1 MPLPTPE
8 ELSSL
13 RRERDGAMAA
23 FISANLRVQDLKTAL
38 QNAERTADGQSTGAL
53 NEIQRQVAQATEDAN
68 AARDSHADLGKRA
81 FAGLGRWLEQTPG
94 DLVER
99 LPDRDPF
106 LLFPVRLETKFARTS
121 AGSPEL
127 RVRIWPD
134 EIGIAL
140 PPGDLSKE
148 ETAAGRQYWE
158 ARAIVAMTPTGTPQ
172 AEAARKTYEAA
183 WATVARL
190 SGSYRAGW
198 VVRQTKPDWDDV
210 KNAPK
215 TLPLHFSEAVP
226 SVTPRI
232 ARAEVLP
239 DRFVIVGSFGTQ
251 TFPEVV
257 GAPIPDDLALAP
269 DPAQGKPM
277 VERDAKGTLVVA
289 DALRWMVDFDIAVS
303 VGMGIRIPL
312 TPPWDTTGF
321 ELLMAIGVRG
331 ATSSA
336 DGVKHVEDLL
346 SKHRFDTGCGIVRS
360 GTPTNNT
367 DSAIS
372 GWQPPSTEEEE
383 LFAVED
389 QPAPLGPVPL
399 GETDGHRLVKLLGL
413 SEAFVSRLPNAG
425 ATDIAEALAMN
436 RAASFGTMFEFV
448 RELLSPLVDP
458 RTRQELR
465 AFFHQNVSGR
475 GILPA
480 LRVGRQPYGI
490 VVTSDWPNWK
500 FPVRP
505 QSPLTIEQKLHAL
518 LQTHRPKF
526 EQLVSR
532 PQPPGTAGVA
542 PFAHLLHIVGQLASS
557 VQYLSRTASTL
568 DFLVQQL
575 RMEGGSDTE
584 IANLKKESIL
594 QHAANL
600 GRILPGI
607 NSTQAHLVAVV
618 FTKETNPWLG
628 PIIDEDP
635 KVPLSEHAPI
645 ANFDG
650 ARNYLTWLAQANL
663 TGLKSEHFI
672 GPAGTAIPPPTA
684 LLYVL
689 LRYALLTA
697 VEEGTLEVA
706 SIAGAKIFDVVERDP
721 LIANIGQS
729 QHVLKSDYMTVDA
742 ASLGL
747 ASASTPLASWV
758 HETAR
763 AVPAR
768 SQLASALAVVTDA
781 NQSIGALATVPTA
794 RLERLLAEHIDLCSY
809 RVDAWVTGFY
819 SQRLEAMRDTQ
830 QRPGLYIGCYG
841 WVENLKP
848 DWTSRTAVPVDALPQ
863 SLRDKA
869 KGPVFQ
875 SKDNGGFVHAPSLP
889 QAVTAAVLRNAY
901 LSHATPEERD
911 LFGVNLSSSRVRVAQ
926 TYIEGI
932 RNGQGL
938 AALLGYEFERGLH
951 ERHPG
956 IELDQYRYVL
966 RDLFPYMAGK
976 LTDFQV
982 GVNAEVVE
990 ARNVINGLDLL
1001 EFTAG
1006 KNFPFGLEGLPAA
1019 GTPAGN
1025 AIDAEVGRMRDGL
1038 DAVSDLLLAESVHQA
1053 VGGNMER
1060 TKASLQALTDPEAAP
1075 DPEIIRTPRSARLL
1089 KFRVALALDAASKDQ
1104 WPGPVTPRAAA
1115 NPALNS
1121 WLVQHLPVPSAIQWS
1136 VKNGA
1141 AATQMEALSGLQL
1154 QPIDLVLLTGDQLGK
1169 LSSELERLIVRRF
1182 RDVNGV
1188 GDDVKTHAAPL
1199 SGPPDDVPPLV
1210 FDFEASGAANQSLGK
1225 LHPLLTRLRRLIS
1238 RSRAMHALDWLP
1250 TGEIKSAEP
1259 MDPSGSASGDAE
1271 LINLKDLNDRLTDGI
1286 NGLKAVQGG
1295 LQSALNN
1302 LVPLQ
1307 PQIDDLV
1314 KALFEAHAYGIPE
1327 ALPADGKTISETQVA
1342 TLGAQAQVVLNLIA
1356 KRLAAVKTLL
1366 TSNLDPLPTTNPEL
1380 SLETA
1385 RRIRVALE
1393 KATDAARELFG
1404 TAFVIV
1410 PLFHFHQPA
1419 QTTELNLAAAGPVIA
1434 DDFAI
1439 EEWLHSIARVRPA
1452 VADVTW
1458 AMAVSAWVGKPIL
1471 DPKVIQLPRLAGL
1484 PWIGGEFGVPLP
1496 EGDYLA
1502 VVALSSAAGFSG
1514 LQCGLV
1520 LDEWT
1525 ENVPSDQSTTGV
1537 SFHFNRPN
1545 ATAPQALLLAVPPVI
1560 RGNWQWEELKGCVR
1574 EALNLAKLRSLEPDA
1589 LVTGGYFQGLPAILH
1604 EFNNTGLART
1614 NFNLRSAI
1622 AAQVVK

>member
-13 RRERDGAMAA
+13 RRERDRAMAA
-23 FISANLRVQDLKTAL
+23 FISANLRVHDLKTAL

-53 NEIQRQVAQATEDAN
+53 NEIRRQVAQATEDAN

-81 FAGLGRWLEQTPG
+81 FAGLGEWLEQTPK

-158 ARAIVAMTPTGTPQ
+158 ARAVVAVTPTGTPQ

-183 WATVARL
+183 WTTVAKL

-198 VVRQTKPDWDDV
+198 VVRQTKPDWDEV
-210 KNAPK
+210 KNVPL
-215 TLPLHFSEAVP
+215 TLPLHFPEAVP

-239 DRFVIVGSFGTQ
+239 DRFVIVGSGAQ
-251 TFPEVV
+251 PFPEVV

-269 DPAQGKPM
+269 DPALGKPM
-277 VERDAKGTLVVA
+277 VERDAKGALVVA

-312 TPPWDTTGF
+312 TPPWDTEGF
-321 ELLMAIGVRG
+321 TLLIAIGVRG
-331 ATSSA
+331 ATSPA

-372 GWQPPSTEEEE
+372 GWQPPSTEAEQ

-389 QPAPLGPVPL
+389 KPAPLGPVPL
-399 GETDGHRLVKLLGL
+399 GETDGQRLVKLLGL

-448 RELLSPLVDP
+448 RELLSPLVE
-458 RTRQELR
+458 RGTRQELR

-505 QSPLTIEQKLHAL
+505 QSPLTVEQKLHAL
-518 LQTHRPKF
+518 LQTHRHVF
-526 EQLVSR
+526 EEFAKR

-557 VQYLSRTASTL
+557 VQYLSRTASTV

-575 RMEGGSDTE
+575 VMEGGSIAE
-584 IANLKKESIL
+584 IDKLKKETIS

-607 NSTQAHLVAVV
+607 DRTQAHLAEVV

-628 PIIDEDP
+628 PIIDQDP
-635 KVPLSEHAPI
+635 KTPLSEHAPI

-650 ARNYLTWLAQANL
+650 ARNYLTWLAQTNL

-672 GPAGTAIPPPTA
+672 GPAGTVIPPPTA

-706 SIAGAKIFDVVERDP
+706 SVAGARIFDVVERDP

-729 QHVLKSDYMTVDA
+729 QHVLRSDYLTVDA

-747 ASASTPLASWV
+747 TPVATPLASWV

-763 AVPAR
+763 AVPVG

-781 NQSIGALATVPTA
+781 NESIGALATVPTA

-819 SQRLEAMRDTQ
+819 SQRLEAMRSTQ
-830 QRPGLYIGCYG
+830 QKPGLYIGCYG

-848 DWTSRTAVPVDALPQ
+848 DWTSRTAVPVAALPQ

-869 KGPVFQ
+869 EGSVFQ

-966 RDLFPYMAGK
+966 RDSFPYMAGK

-1001 EFTAG
+1001 EFTDG
-1006 KNFPFGLEGLPAA
+1006 KNYPFGLEGLPAA
-1019 GTPAGN
+1019 GTAAAN
-1025 AIDAEVGRMRDGL
+1025 AIIAEIGRMRNGL

-1089 KFRVALALDAASKDQ
+1089 KFRVALALDAASTDQ

-1115 NPALNS
+1115 NPALNA
-1121 WLVQHLPVPSAIQWS
+1121 WLVQHLPAPSAIQWS

-1141 AATQMEALSGLQL
+1141 AATQLEALSALQL

-1182 RDVNGV
+1182 RDINGV
-1188 GDDVKTHAAPL
+1188 GDDVKTHVAPL
-1199 SGPPDDVPPLV
+1199 SGPPDDVPTLV
-1210 FDFEASGAANQSLGK
+1210 FDFEASGAGNQSLAK
-1225 LHPLLTRLRRLIS
+1225 LHPLLTRLRRLIA

-1250 TGEIKSAEP
+1250 TGEIKNADP
-1259 MDPSGSASGDAE
+1259 MDPSGSASE
-1271 LINLKDLNDRLTDGI
+1271 VKDLNDRLTAGI
-1286 NGLKAVQGG
+1286 TGLKAVEGA
-1295 LQSALNN
+1295 LQSALKN
-1302 LVPLQ
+1302 LAPLQ
-1307 PQIDDLV
+1307 TPIDHLIA
-1314 KALFEAHAYGIPE
+1314 ALFRAHPYGMPE
-1327 ALPADGKTISETQVA
+1327 ALPADGKTISDTHVA

-1356 KRLAAVKTLL
+1356 KRLAAADTLL
-1366 TSNLDPLPTTNPEL
+1366 APNLDPLPATDPEL
-1380 SLETA
+1380 SLESA

-1419 QTTELNLAAAGPVIA
+1419 QTTELNLAAAGPAVA
-1434 DDFAI
+1434 DDFAV
-1439 EEWLHSIARVRPA
+1439 EEWLHSVARVRPA

-1458 AMAVSAWVGKPIL
+1458 AMAVSAWVGKSMP

-1484 PWIGGEFGVPLP
+1484 PWIGGQFAAPLP

-1525 ENVPSDQSTTGV
+1525 ENVPSDQGTTGV

-1574 EALNLAKLRSLEPDA
+1574 EALDLAKLRSLEPDA
-1589 LVTGGYFQGLPAILH
+1589 LLTGGYFEGVPAILH

-1614 NFNLRSAI
+1614 NFNERSAI
-1622 AAQVVK
+1622 AAQVLK